1 MFFYIEYILQLFKNL
16 FEFVIMNMIKLN
28 IEKKIYYNNY
38 VFIII
43 YSLYYIKNI
52 KNINNIK
59 NTLTNESYRL
69 LYIL

>member
-28 IEKKIYYNNY
+28 IEKLNIINNNY
-38 VFIII
+38 VFIRI
-43 YSLYYIKNI
+43 YFYIKNI
-52 KNINNIK
+52 I

>member
-28 IEKKIYYNNY
+28 IKKLN
-38 VFIII
+38 IINT
-43 YSLYYIKNI
+43 L
-52 KNINNIK
+52 
-59 NTLTNESYRL
+59 TLTNESYRL